1 MPSYFYKDNQIVSE
15 SRFVTHPEKS
25 KFIPSKKVE
34 YLGFVID
41 SRRMV
46 TYLSDHKEKKIYDKC
61 QSISKKQYLKVRDV
75 PSFIDSLN
83 STFPVNEYG
92 PLYCKAIL
100 KNKDD
105 FPKAN
110 KGNFNAMI
118 DLTKNALQEIKWWE
132 NKIFLCF

>member
-1 MPSYFYKDNQIVSE
+1 MFQSLGFA
-15 SRFVTHPEKS
+15 THPEKS

-41 SRRMV
+41 SKRMV
-46 TYLSDHKEKKIYDKC
+46 TYLSDHKKEKIYDKR

-75 PSFIDSLN
+75 PSFIGSLN

-92 PLYCKAIL
+92 PFYYRAIL

>member
-1 MPSYFYKDNQIVSE
+1 MFQSLGFA
-15 SRFVTHPEKS
+15 THPEKS

-46 TYLSDHKEKKIYDKC
+46 TYLSDHKKEKIYDKC

-75 PSFIDSLN
+75 PSFIGSLN

-92 PLYCKAIL
+92 PLYYRAIL

>member
-1 MPSYFYKDNQIVSE
+1 MFQSLGFA
-15 SRFVTHPEKS
+15 THPEKS

-46 TYLSDHKEKKIYDKC
+46 TYLSDHKKEKIYDKC
-61 QSISKKQYLKVRDV
+61 QSISKKQYLKVRNV
-75 PSFIDSLN
+75 PSFIGSLN
-83 STFPVNEYG
+83 STFLVNEYG
-92 PLYCKAIL
+92 PLYYRAIL

-110 KGNFNAMI
+110 KVIYTDASLEGWERLMAILPQVEHGFPM
-118 DLTKNALQEIKWWE
+118 KNNYI
-132 NKIFLCF
+132 